1 VEKITLEIPVV
12 LFIKLIVH
20 PVLVFLLLTWIGGFD
35 RVWLMTALLMA
46 CLPPALNVYVIAQQY
61 HSHVSQAST
70 IVLMGTLV
78 SVLTV
83 TGFLW
88 LVTNDMLPHLR

>member
-1 VEKITLEIPVV
+1 
-12 LFIKLIVH
+12 
-20 PVLVFLLLTWIGGFD
+20 
-35 RVWLMTALLMA
+35 MA

-70 IVLMGTLV
+70 IVLIGTLV
-78 SVLTV
+78 SVVTV

-88 LVTNDMLPHLR
+88 VITHDMLPVLR